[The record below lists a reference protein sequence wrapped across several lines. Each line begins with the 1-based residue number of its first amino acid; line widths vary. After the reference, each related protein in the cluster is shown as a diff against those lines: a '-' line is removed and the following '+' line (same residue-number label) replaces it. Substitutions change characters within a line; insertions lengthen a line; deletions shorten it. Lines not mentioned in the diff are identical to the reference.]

1 MAYVYPNMH
10 KHLHNNSSPQT
21 PKFERKIKSIKLLKM
36 WHNNRDPC
44 NGNNYFNLTFAQII
58 QNDE

>member
-36 WHNNRDPC
+36 
-44 NGNNYFNLTFAQII
+44 
-58 QNDE
+58 